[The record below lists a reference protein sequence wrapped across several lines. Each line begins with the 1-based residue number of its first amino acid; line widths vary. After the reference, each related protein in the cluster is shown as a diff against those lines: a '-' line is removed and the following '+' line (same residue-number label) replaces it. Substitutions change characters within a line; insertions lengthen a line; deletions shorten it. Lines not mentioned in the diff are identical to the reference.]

1 MFIRGIFECRLLEGL
16 QINFFLKTD
25 TVATAL
31 DLTAATSQIISK
43 EFHSVFMLMTVLQ

>member
-1 MFIRGIFECRLLEGL
+1 M
-16 QINFFLKTD
+16 QIVGGFAKKLFLKAD

-43 EFHSVFMLMTVLQ
+43 GFHIVFILMTVLQ